1 MADLSIRFF
10 SNCLKRTVEFKM
22 FLPNDKRNDIPWEDE
37 KHVKGDMKTILLLH
51 GYTGDGDIWV
61 NREQAASLNIA
72 VVAPSG
78 DNSFWLDGEA
88 TGRQYASYIGV
99 ELIRYVRDTFG
110 IAMTP
115 DKTGVMGLSMGGF
128 GALHTALMFPETF
141 GVCAALSS
149 ALIHN
154 EVAKMKEG
162 EGNSVANYAYY
173 RECFGDPTKLHES
186 DNNPEVLAKKLKA
199 EGKKIPKIFMACGT
213 EDFLLEPNRAFD
225 KFLTD
230 TGIDHVYEESE
241 GIHDMK
247 FWSKYAEIFMP
258 RMFD

>member
-1 MADLSIRFF
+1 
-10 SNCLKRTVEFKM
+10 
-22 FLPNDKRNDIPWEDE
+22 
-37 KHVKGDMKTILLLH
+37 
-51 GYTGDGDIWV
+51 
-61 NREQAASLNIA
+61 
-72 VVAPSG
+72 
-78 DNSFWLDGEA
+78 
-88 TGRQYASYIGV
+88 
-99 ELIRYVRDTFG
+99 
-110 IAMTP
+110 MTP
-115 DKTGVMGLSMGGF
+115 NKTGVMGLSMGGF

-141 GVCAALSS
+141 GVTAALSS

-173 RECFGDPTKLHES
+173 RECFGDPSKLKES
-186 DNNPEVLAKKLKA
+186 VNNPEYLAKKLKE

-213 EDFLLEPNRAFD
+213 EDFLLEPNRAFH

-258 RMFD
+258 KMFD